1 MYKGINSNYIKM
13 KKQFYETPDLALL
26 RLDYQ
31 PVLCSSGSIES
42 LNENDYSGGDD
53 WGETL

>member
-1 MYKGINSNYIKM
+1 M
-13 KKQFYETPDLALL
+13 KKQFYETPDLALI

-31 PVLCSSGSIES
+31 PALCSSGTIES
-42 LNENDYSGGDD
+42 LNENDYPGGDD

>member
-13 KKQFYETPDLALL
+13 KKQFYETPDLALI

-31 PVLCSSGSIES
+31 PALCSSGTIES
-42 LNENDYSGGDD
+42 LSENEYPGGEN

>member
-13 KKQFYETPDLALL
+13 KKQFYETPDLALI

-31 PVLCSSGSIES
+31 PALCSSGTIES
-42 LNENDYSGGDD
+42 LNENEYPGGEN